1 MVVTGEHGARI
12 RGAYGDGVYGLSIL
26 RRDLDHYLLDAA
38 VKAGARV
45 EEGVLVR
52 GPLVDHQSSRP
63 HVRGIVVAGKDG
75 RDVRIP
81 APLVIAA
88 DGRRSR
94 LAIGLGLLRTPE
106 RPRRWAIGAYFES
119 VAGMSGCGE
128 MHIRGGRYLGVAPVP
143 SGLANVCWV
152 SESHAGLA
160 DPAGA
165 LWAAIRATPEVAARC
180 AEARMVT
187 RPSLMGPLAV
197 DAAACGVPGLLL
209 AGDAAGFID
218 PMTGDGLR
226 FAIVGGELA
235 ARAALGGLAD
245 GRAAHVRL
253 SRWRREAFGRKQ
265 RFNRLLRALVSRPSG
280 ITTAS
285 AAARIAPWTVRRLVA
300 VAGDVGR

>member
-1 MVVTGEHGARI
+1 MIVTGEHGARI
-12 RGAYGDGVYGLSIL
+12 RGAYADGIYGVSIL
-26 RRDLDHYLLDAA
+26 RRDLDQYLLGAA
-38 VKAGARV
+38 VHAGARV

-52 GPLVDHQSSRP
+52 GPLLDRESSRP

-94 LAIGLGLLRTPE
+94 LAVALGLLRTPQ
-106 RPRRWAIGAYFES
+106 RPRRWAVGAYFEG
-119 VAGMSGCGE
+119 VDAMSACGE

-143 SGLANVCWV
+143 SGLANLCWV
-152 SESHAGLA
+152 SESYVGLA

-165 LWAAIRATPEVAARC
+165 LWSAIRAIPEVAARC
-180 AEARMVT
+180 RDARMVT

-197 DAAACGVPGLLL
+197 DSAGCGVPGLLL

-235 ARAALGGLAD
+235 ARAALGALAD

-253 SRWRREAFGRKQ
+253 SRWRRQAFGRKQ
-265 RFNRLLRALVSRPSG
+265 RFNRVLRALVSLPSG

-285 AAARIAPWTVRRLVA
+285 AAARVAPWTVRRLVA
-300 VAGDVGR
+300 EAGDVGR